1 MEATIPQHHPLRKLF
16 GFLTERNFTETLGWP
31 DFNVT
36 AYLSNLLVEFAH
48 IDRLH
53 CIKNQQ
59 GQTVEDVVDLLY
71 ESEAQHDSDSSER
84 EREIHRHIGD
94 FTLFIAGLFPE
105 YLSYLKSGGMI
116 YHKDHLVDYV
126 KAGKRSYSIVA
137 TFQQGE
143 FKEQPALFQKLS
155 SNFELCVT
163 GLGFVR
169 QDLDRMGQPPYHSPQ
184 NTVLH

>member
-1 MEATIPQHHPLRKLF
+1 MEAAVPQHHPLRQLF
-16 GFLTERNFTETLGWP
+16 GTLTERNFTETLGWP

-36 AYLSNLLVEFAH
+36 DYLSNLLVEFAH
-48 IDRLH
+48 IDYLQQ
-53 CIKNQQ
+53 IKNQH
-59 GQTVEDVVDLLY
+59 GQSVETVVELLY
-71 ESEAQHDSDSSER
+71 ESELETDSPDNER

-94 FTLFIAGLFPE
+94 LTLFIAGLFPE
-105 YLSYLKSGGMI
+105 YLNHLKAGGMI

-137 TFQQGE
+137 TFHNGE

-169 QDLDRMGQPPYHSPQ
+169 QDLDRMGQPPYQQ
-184 NTVLH
+184 NKNNLLH

>member
-1 MEATIPQHHPLRKLF
+1 METAVPQHHPLRQLF
-16 GFLTERNFTETLGWP
+16 SALTERNFTEALGWP

-36 AYLSNLLVEFAH
+36 DYLANLLVEFVH

-53 CIKNQQ
+53 CIQNQQ
-59 GQTVEDVVDLLY
+59 GKTVETVVELLF
-71 ESEAQHDSDSSER
+71 ESEAHDDTDSSER
-84 EREIHRHIGD
+84 EREVHRHIGD

-116 YHKDHLVDYV
+116 YHKDHLVDYM

-137 TFQQGE
+137 ASQPGE
-143 FKEQPALFQKLS
+143 ANEQPALFQKLS

-169 QDLDRMGQPPYHSPQ
+169 EDLNRMGHPPYQESP
-184 NTVLH
+184 NLLLH

>member
-1 MEATIPQHHPLRKLF
+1 MEATVPQHHPLRQLF
-16 GFLTERNFTETLGWP
+16 ATLTERNFTETLGWP

-36 AYLSNLLVEFAH
+36 DYLSDLLVEFSH

-53 CIKNQQ
+53 CIQNHQ
-59 GQTVEDVVDLLY
+59 GQTVEAVVDLLY
-71 ESEAQHDSDSSER
+71 ESEALADSDSPKR
-84 EREIHRHIGD
+84 EREVHRHIGD

-116 YHKDHLVDYV
+116 YHKDHLVDYM

-137 TFQQGE
+137 TCQEGDFNEQQT
-143 FKEQPALFQKLS
+143 LFQKLS

-169 QDLDRMGQPPYHSPQ
+169 QDLNRMGHPPYHHTQ
-184 NTVLH
+184 DMLLH

>member
-1 MEATIPQHHPLRKLF
+1 MEATVPQQHPLRQLF

-36 AYLSNLLVEFAH
+36 DYLSNLLVEFAH

-53 CIKNQQ
+53 RIQDQK
-59 GQTVEDVVDLLY
+59 GQTVETVVELLY
-71 ESEAQHDSDSSER
+71 ESEAGHDADSAER
-84 EREIHRHIGD
+84 EREVHRHIGD

-105 YLSYLKSGGMI
+105 YLCYLKTDGMI
-116 YHKDHLVDYV
+116 YHQDHLVDYM

-137 TFQQGE
+137 TYQQGE

-169 QDLDRMGQPPYHSPQ
+169 QDLNRMGHPPNQ
-184 NTVLH
+184 QAKDLFLH

>member
-1 MEATIPQHHPLRKLF
+1 MEATVPQHHPLRQLF

-36 AYLSNLLVEFAH
+36 DYLSNLLVEFVH

-53 CIKNQQ
+53 SIQNQK
-59 GQTVEDVVDLLY
+59 GQTVETVVDLLY
-71 ESEAQHDSDSSER
+71 ESEAGHDADSAER
-84 EREIHRHIGD
+84 EREVHRHIGD

-105 YLSYLKSGGMI
+105 YLSHLKSGGMI
-116 YHKDHLVDYV
+116 YHNDHLVDYM

-137 TFQQGE
+137 TYQQGE

-169 QDLDRMGQPPYHSPQ
+169 EDLNRMGHPPYQ
-184 NTVLH
+184 QVKDILLH

>member
-1 MEATIPQHHPLRKLF
+1 MESVIPQHHPLRKLF
-16 GFLTERNFTETLGWP
+16 ETLTERNFTETLSWL

-36 AYLSNLLVEFAH
+36 DYLANLLVEFTH
-48 IDRLH
+48 IDRLRY
-53 CIKNQQ
+53 IKNQK
-59 GQTVEDVVDLLY
+59 GQAVETVVELLY
-71 ESEAQHDSDSSER
+71 ESEVNQDFDSSER
-84 EREIHRHIGD
+84 KREVHRHIGD

-105 YLSYLKSGGMI
+105 YLSYLKSDGMI
-116 YHKDHLVDYV
+116 YHKDHLVDYM
-126 KAGKRSYSIVA
+126 KAGKRSYNIVA

-169 QDLDRMGQPPYHSPQ
+169 QDLDRMGRPPYQQTKSLLL
-184 NTVLH
+184 N

>member
-1 MEATIPQHHPLRKLF
+1 MEQAIPQHHPLRQLF
-16 GFLTERNFTETLGWP
+16 GSLTERNFTETLGWP

-36 AYLSNLLVEFAH
+36 DYLSNLLVEFAH

-59 GQTVEDVVDLLY
+59 GQTVETVVDLLF
-71 ESEAQHDSDSSER
+71 ESETNDDFETPDR
-84 EREIHRHIGD
+84 EREVHRHIGD

-105 YLSYLKSGGMI
+105 YMSYLKSGGMI
-116 YHKDHLVDYV
+116 YHKDHLVDYM

-137 TFQQGE
+137 TFQHGE
-143 FKEQPALFQKLS
+143 FKEQPGLFQKLS
-155 SNFELCVT
+155 SNFELCVA

-169 QDLDRMGQPPYHSPQ
+169 QDLDRMGHPPYHHP
-184 NTVLH
+184 NDVLLH